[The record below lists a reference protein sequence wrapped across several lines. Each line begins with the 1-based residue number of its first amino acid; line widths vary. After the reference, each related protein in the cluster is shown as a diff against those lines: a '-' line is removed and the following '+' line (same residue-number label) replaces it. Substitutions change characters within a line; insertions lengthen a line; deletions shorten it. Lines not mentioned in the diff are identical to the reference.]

1 VTGPLSILRSV
12 EPRAAVR
19 EALERGERAALVTVT
34 ALEGEPPAR
43 EGMAL
48 GVLEGGATFG
58 TLGCDGFD
66 RSGAVDA
73 ARALR
78 ERIRLER
85 TYDWDESSRVRVEVR
100 PFAPG
105 ETVPGSAV
113 RPELVVVGA
122 GPVARALVAIGKV
135 LGFRVRGVSLGTSDA
150 PEADERIV
158 VRSASEIEKLRVG
171 PESYVVIAGHDRE
184 FSQEALRTLLRSD
197 VPYLGMMGSRR
208 HTGHLIDELRA
219 AGNSESSL
227 ARVHTPVGLDLGAQ
241 TPEEIALAAIAHV
254 VAVRRG
260 RNGSPL
266 A

>member
-1 VTGPLSILRSV
+1 M

-34 ALEGEPPAR
+34 GLEGTPPSQ

-48 GVLEGGATFG
+48 GVLESGARFG

-66 RSGAVDA
+66 ESGEHDA
-73 ARALR
+73 MRALR
-78 ERIRLER
+78 EHVRLER
-85 TYDWDESSRVRVEVR
+85 SYDWDETSRVRVEVR

-105 ETVPGSAV
+105 ESVPGSTA
-113 RPELVVVGA
+113 RLELIVIGT
-122 GPVARALVAIGKV
+122 GPVARALAALGKV
-135 LGFRVRGVSLGTSDA
+135 LGFTTRVVSLGPSDAQDADERVVVRGVKDLT
-150 PEADERIV
+150 
-158 VRSASEIEKLRVG
+158 KLRVG

-184 FSQEALRTLLRSD
+184 FSQEALRMLLLSEA
-197 VPYLGMMGSRR
+197 PYLGMMGSRR
-208 HTGHLIDELRA
+208 HTGNLLEELRA
-219 AGNSESSL
+219 AGVTDRSL

-241 TPEEIALAAIAHV
+241 TPEEIALSAIAHI

-260 RNGSPL
+260 RSGSPL

>member
-1 VTGPLSILRSV
+1 V
-12 EPRAAVR
+12 EPLAAVR

-34 ALEGEPPAR
+34 ALEGDPPSR

-48 GVLEGGATFG
+48 GVLESGTTFG

-66 RSGAVDA
+66 RSGAIDA

-85 TYDWDESSRVRVEVR
+85 TYNWDAASRVRVEVR
-100 PFAPG
+100 PFSPG
-105 ETVPGSAV
+105 ETVPGSTG

-122 GPVARALVAIGKV
+122 GPVARALIVLGRA
-135 LGFRVRGVSLGTSDA
+135 LGFRVRVITQGAADTGADT
-150 PEADERIV
+150 DERLV
-158 VRSASEIEKLRVG
+158 VADAAELATISVG

-184 FSQEALRTLLRSD
+184 FSQAGLRALLASPS
-197 VPYLGMMGSRR
+197 PYLGMMGSRR
-208 HTGHLIDELRA
+208 HTGHLLEELRA
-219 AGNSESSL
+219 AGHSDASL
-227 ARVHTPVGLDLGAQ
+227 ARVHTPMGLDLGAQ
-241 TPEEIALAAIAHV
+241 TPEEIALSALAQV

-260 RNGSPL
+260 RGGAPL

>member
-1 VTGPLSILRSV
+1 V

-34 ALEGEPPAR
+34 GLEGDPPAR

-48 GVLEGGATFG
+48 GVLESGASFG

-66 RSGAVDA
+66 RAGATDA

-85 TYDWDESSRVRVEVR
+85 TYDWDSASRIRVDVR

-105 ETVPGSAV
+105 ETVPGAAG
-113 RPELVVVGA
+113 RPELLVVGG
-122 GPVARALVAIGKV
+122 GPVGRALLAIGRV
-135 LGFRVRGVSLGTSDA
+135 LGFRLRFVTHGASSDGSN
-150 PEADERIV
+150 ADERTV
-158 VRSASEIEKLRVG
+158 VRDAAEVAKLTIG
-171 PESYVVIAGHDRE
+171 PETYVVIAGHDPE
-184 FSQEALRTLLRSD
+184 FSQAALRTLLSSD
-197 VPYLGMMGSRR
+197 APYLGMMGSRR
-208 HTGHLIDELRA
+208 HTGGLLEELRTS
-219 AGNSESSL
+219 GHSPESL

-241 TPEEIALAAIAHV
+241 TPEEIALSALAHV
-254 VAVRRG
+254 IAVRRG
-260 RNGSPL
+260 RGGSPL